1 MKRTFAGLCLAAI
14 LTITAA
20 LPVYAQAPNEPHTE
34 YGESGWQVTFTNK
47 QKMVS
52 NFKTSDL
59 NDEVSKM
66 QPGDRV
72 VLTMRLKNE
81 DSNETDW
88 YMTNKVLDSLEA
100 STQASAANGG
110 AYSYRLTYQNPKGEE
125 SLLYDSERVG
135 GENESR
141 SRAAA
146 RIGLEEATAALEDYF
161 ILDTLK
167 KGESGIITLIVGLD
181 GETLVNDY
189 QDTLADL
196 TMNFAVERRPSPE
209 NSTREPREV
218 TIVRA
223 DTVRTADDN
232 QLLLYTAL
240 LLTSGMLLLLLT
252 LYCRKVMR
260 KEEE

>member
-1 MKRTFAGLCLAAI
+1 MKRTFAGLCLTAI
-14 LTITAA
+14 LTITTA

-34 YGESGWQVTFTNK
+34 YGKSGWNVTFTDK
-47 QKMVS
+47 QKMES

-72 VLTMRLKNE
+72 VLTMKLKNE

-100 STQASAANGG
+100 STGADANGG
-110 AYSYRLTYQNPKGEE
+110 AYSYRLIYQNPAGQETV
-125 SLLYDSERVG
+125 LYDSERVG
-135 GENESR
+135 GENETL
-141 SRAAA
+141 SRATT
-146 RIGLEEATAALEDYF
+146 RTGLEEATTALEDYF

-167 KGESGIITLIVGLD
+167 KGQSGVITLTVGLD
-181 GETLVNDY
+181 GETQGNAY

>member
-1 MKRTFAGLCLAAI
+1 MKRTFVGLCLTAI

-34 YGESGWQVTFTNK
+34 YGKSGWNVTFTDK
-47 QKMVS
+47 QKMES

-72 VLTMRLKNE
+72 VLTMKLKNE

-100 STQASAANGG
+100 STRSGANGG
-110 AYSYRLTYQNPKGEE
+110 AYSYRLIYKNPAGQETV
-125 SLLYDSERVG
+125 LYDSERVG
-135 GENESR
+135 GENEAL
-141 SRAAA
+141 SRATT
-146 RIGLEEATAALEDYF
+146 RTGLEEATTALEDYF

-167 KGESGIITLIVGLD
+167 KGQSGVITLTVGLD
-181 GETLVNDY
+181 GETQGNAY

>member
-1 MKRTFAGLCLAAI
+1 MKRTFIGLCLTAI
-14 LTITAA
+14 LTFTTA
-20 LPVYAQAPNEPHTE
+20 LPVYAQAPNEPYTHT
-34 YGESGWQVTFTNK
+34 GERDWNVTFTDK

-59 NDEVSKM
+59 NDEVSRM

-72 VLTMRLKNE
+72 ILTMKIKNE
-81 DSNETDW
+81 DSNATDW

-100 STQASAANGG
+100 STKADANGG
-110 AYSYRLTYQNPKGEE
+110 AYSYRLVYQNPAGQETV
-125 SLLYDSERVG
+125 LFDSEKVG
-135 GENESR
+135 GENESL

-146 RIGLEEATAALEDYF
+146 RVGLEEATTALEDYF

-167 KGESGIITLIVGLD
+167 KGQSGIITLTVGLD
-181 GETLVNDY
+181 GET
-189 QDTLADL
+189 QADL

-209 NSTREPREV
+209 NSTREPRETV
-218 TIVRA
+218 IVRA

-240 LLTSGMLLLLLT
+240 LLTSGMVLLLLT
-252 LYCRKVMR
+252 LYCRKVAK

>member
-1 MKRTFAGLCLAAI
+1 MKRTFIGLCLTAI
-14 LTITAA
+14 LTFTTA
-20 LPVYAQAPNEPHTE
+20 LPVYAQAPNEPYTV
-34 YGESGWQVTFTNK
+34 SGRDDWSVTFTDK

-59 NDEVSKM
+59 NDEVSRM

-72 VLTMRLKNE
+72 ILTMKIKNE
-81 DSNETDW
+81 DSNATDW

-100 STQASAANGG
+100 STKADANGG
-110 AYSYRLTYQNPKGEE
+110 YRLVYQNPAGQETV
-125 SLLYDSERVG
+125 LFDSEKVG
-135 GENESR
+135 GENESL

-146 RIGLEEATAALEDYF
+146 RVGLEEATTALEDYF

-167 KGESGIITLIVGLD
+167 KGQSGIITLTVGLD
-181 GETLVNDY
+181 GETQGNAY

-209 NSTREPREV
+209 NSTREPRE
-218 TIVRA
+218 TLIVRA
-223 DTVRTADDN
+223 DTVRRADDN

-240 LLTSGMLLLLLT
+240 LLTSGMVLLLLT
-252 LYCRKVMR
+252 LYCRKVAK

>member
-1 MKRTFAGLCLAAI
+1 MKRTFIGLCLTAI
-14 LTITAA
+14 LTFTTA
-20 LPVYAQAPNEPHTE
+20 LPVYAQAPNEPYTV
-34 YGESGWQVTFTNK
+34 SGRDDWSVTFTDK

-59 NDEVSKM
+59 NDEVSRM

-72 VLTMRLKNE
+72 ILTMKIKNE
-81 DSNETDW
+81 DSNATDW

-100 STQASAANGG
+100 STKADANGG
-110 AYSYRLTYQNPKGEE
+110 AYGYRLVYQNPAGQETV
-125 SLLYDSERVG
+125 LFDSEKVG
-135 GENESR
+135 GENESL

-146 RIGLEEATAALEDYF
+146 RVGLEEATTALEDYF

-167 KGESGIITLIVGLD
+167 KGQSGIITLTVGLD
-181 GETLVNDY
+181 GETQGNAY

-209 NSTREPREV
+209 NSTREPRETV
-218 TIVRA
+218 IVRA

-240 LLTSGMLLLLLT
+240 LLTSGMVLLLLT
-252 LYCRKVMR
+252 LYCRKVAK